1 MEKSVEKTVA
11 LLRKSYAGRLTAEEQ
26 AEVDRLLSDKDMQQL
41 YTTIGDDEYLIQEFR
56 RYSSWLP
63 MSGYQAFRKKK
74 RQQKI
79 QRFTARLS
87 VAASLLIALGCI
99 WLLVEQEKPEK
110 PIDIAE
116 TRVEPGS
123 FRAFLQLSSG
133 ERIALEDTHPL
144 DLCETEGTIQIDS
157 GKAVYSAHQLSP
169 AETETYHILSVPRGG
184 EYRLLLTDG
193 TAVHLNAESELRYP
207 VAFTTTERKV
217 FLKGEAW
224 FEVAKDV
231 DRPFYVETEDVRIRV
246 YGTSFNVNTHRF
258 HTTETVLVSG
268 EIGIAK
274 AESTEEWRMHPGQ
287 LASYDRNSGEISLQK
302 VDVRKYTAWQDGEF
316 CFNDDTLEEI
326 LEELG
331 RWYDVTVF
339 FQSPGHK
346 EIQFSCHLKRYE
358 DIRKILGAI
367 TESTGILFEI
377 NNRTVIVK

>member
-144 DLCETEGTIQIDS
+144 DLCESEGTIQIDS
-157 GKAVYSAHQLSP
+157 GRLFIPLISYP
-169 AETETYHILSVPRGG
+169 PRKRKLIIFYQCRG
-184 EYRLLLTDG
+184 EE
-193 TAVHLNAESELRYP
+193 N
-207 VAFTTTERKV
+207 
-217 FLKGEAW
+217 
-224 FEVAKDV
+224 
-231 DRPFYVETEDVRIRV
+231 
-246 YGTSFNVNTHRF
+246 
-258 HTTETVLVSG
+258 
-268 EIGIAK
+268 IA
-274 AESTEEWRMHPGQ
+274 
-287 LASYDRNSGEISLQK
+287 Y
-302 VDVRKYTAWQDGEF
+302 F
-316 CFNDDTLEEI
+316 
-326 LEELG
+326 
-331 RWYDVTVF
+331 
-339 FQSPGHK
+339 
-346 EIQFSCHLKRYE
+346 
-358 DIRKILGAI
+358 
-367 TESTGILFEI
+367 
-377 NNRTVIVK
+377 